1 MTGYRQLVS
10 ESVRV
15 SQSINEHLI
24 LFVQRLMHIMHN
36 ELLWMINIQ
45 RHNAVWR
52 NFETLV
58 ILKIAKVQTSCLLL
72 ILAIARQIM
81 DCKTVVTTMCFIIW
95 F

>member
-36 ELLWMINIQ
+36 ELL
-45 RHNAVWR
+45 
-52 NFETLV
+52 
-58 ILKIAKVQTSCLLL
+58 
-72 ILAIARQIM
+72 
-81 DCKTVVTTMCFIIW
+81 
-95 F
+95 